1 MNNFEKIKQMT
12 VNEIART
19 LYETKCVYCT
29 YFYSKKQEPCDVRK
43 CLWNMEQWLL
53 QEVEE

>member
-12 VNEIART
+12 VEEIAKT

-43 CLWNMEQWLL
+43 CLWNIEQWLL